1 MPLEEKTNPP
11 LRPSWFVYIVRCS
24 DGTYYTGI
32 STDLMRRMAE
42 HNSSAKGA
50 KYTRPRRPV
59 ALVYFEA
66 AQSRSTA
73 AQREYRIRKMN
84 PLGKIKLIALYTA
97 KATSLHQPPE
107 SGEHVIL

>member
-11 LRPSWFVYIVRCS
+11 LRPSWFVYIVRCC
-24 DGTYYTGI
+24 DGSYYTGI
-32 STDLMRRMAE
+32 STDLVRRMKE
-42 HNSSAKGA
+42 HNSSGQGA

-59 ALVYFEA
+59 ALVYFET

-84 PLGKIKLIALYTA
+84 PLGKIRLIAEYTA
-97 KATSLHQPPE
+97 KAALHQPPE
-107 SGEHVIL
+107 KAEHTIL